1 MMLPDIK
8 KLQFRYNSDCTMF
21 KLCYLFFICIQ
32 YALQID
38 FHSFILFCTKIL
50 NHSGGYTVIIRGYP
64 SKEFTIF
71 GPSCRKF
78 PVDWFWT
85 PYIKHL
91 DPLSSV
97 GKKREKRKTRY
108 ARGNF
113 LHRFRSFSAFCH
125 THTISSLPLLD
136 DLIVWLNRYNKF
148 MTFFLSQI
156 FPSFRVT

>member
-38 FHSFILFCTKIL
+38 FHTLISFCTKIL

-71 GPSCRKF
+71 GPCLLPKISRRLILNTLHK
-78 PVDWFWT
+78 T
-85 PYIKHL
+85 PR
-91 DPLSSV
+91 SV
-97 GKKREKRKTRY
+97 ILGGKEREKRKTRY

-125 THTISSLPLLD
+125 THNT
-136 DLIVWLNRYNKF
+136 KF
-148 MTFFLSQI
+148 TF
-156 FPSFRVT
+156 TG